1 MGVWGRVL
9 DLQLFSVH
17 RRGKPVVRH
26 TSLSVQSPGLLFIV
40 GSGGAGKSSLLAA
53 LAGGDRENILHMGAA
68 RLDGEELGV
77 AGARAIWVRQHAQL
91 EGEELLEATLA
102 GLLQMPPRDL
112 PAWLHGHDLG
122 EVVPRLGAPCATLSR
137 SLRRLLA
144 ILAGLHFEAPLVL
157 VDEPGAGLIESHAAR
172 VCSRLH
178 ELSSRCMV
186 LVATHNRQECLALG
200 GHTALLAGG
209 SIQELA
215 RTEEFFTAPISA
227 AARTYVE
234 TGNCNLPSERGR
246 IDDGMW
252 WVVPGLLCGMS
263 RPGLMASAETQYRRL
278 AGAGIRWLVCLEERC
293 DYAIAQARAHDI
305 THLHFPVPDMAPPSF
320 NQAVDLCRHAEH
332 PIRNNQGLAMHCR
345 AGLGRTGTALALIQ
359 VWFGDAADGAVAK
372 VRRANPMAIQSEAQL
387 RFVYEFADRIRGWH
401 LPGNTYEEKSNVVR

>member
-1 MGVWGRVL
+1 MFN
-9 DLQLFSVH
+9 LQLFSVH

-53 LAGGDRENILHMGAA
+53 LAGGDRENITHIGTA

-77 AGARAIWVRQHAQL
+77 PAARATWVQQHAQL
-91 EGEELLEATLA
+91 LGEASLESNLA
-102 GLLQMPPRDL
+102 GLLQIPPGAL

-122 EVVPRLGAPCATLSR
+122 EVVPRLGEPCASLPR

-144 ILAGLHFEAPLVL
+144 VLAGLDCEAPLIL
-157 VDEPGAGLIESHAAR
+157 VDEPGAGLIESHAAC
-172 VCSRLH
+172 VCRRLH

-209 SIQELA
+209 SIRELA
-215 RTEEFFTAPISA
+215 PTDEFFTAPTSD

-234 TGNCNLPSERGR
+234 TGNCNLSRDRCCIE
-246 IDDGMW
+246 DGMW

-263 RPGLMASAETQYRRL
+263 RPGLMASAEKQYRSL
-278 AGAGIRWLVCLEERC
+278 AQAGIRWLVCLEERC
-293 DYAIAQARAHDI
+293 EYAIAQARAHDI

-332 PIRNNQGLAMHCR
+332 PIRNNQGLALHCR
-345 AGLGRTGTALALIQ
+345 AGLGRTGTALALIL
-359 VWFGDAADGAVAK
+359 VWFGDAADGAIAK

-387 RFVYEFADRIRGWH
+387 RFVYDFADRIRGWH